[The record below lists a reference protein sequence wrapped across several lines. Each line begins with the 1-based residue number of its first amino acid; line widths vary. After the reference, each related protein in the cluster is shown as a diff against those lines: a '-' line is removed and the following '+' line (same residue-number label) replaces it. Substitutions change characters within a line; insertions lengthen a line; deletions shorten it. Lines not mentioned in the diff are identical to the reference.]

1 MLEELQPHDLL
12 KFGLIPELIGRLP
25 VITTLRALDR
35 DQLVEILTTPK
46 NALVKQYQKLLEYD
60 HVKLEFEQEAL
71 EAAADKALERG
82 IGARGLRAVLED
94 TMTKL
99 MYEAP
104 SDPTIS
110 KIIITADSVIQHK
123 QPIVEHDE
131 ERLKRHLPRLGAAAE
146 QEMNRTNSGN
156 CTLKNAT

>member
-1 MLEELQPHDLL
+1 MRSHDLL

-35 DQLVEILTTPK
+35 DQLVEILTKPK

-60 HVKLEFEQEAL
+60 HVDLEFQQEAL

-82 IGARGLRAVLED
+82 IGARGLRAVLEA
-94 TMTKL
+94 TMTEL
-99 MYEAP
+99 MYEVP

-110 KIIITADSVIQHK
+110 KVIITADSVLQK
-123 QPIVEHDE
+123 GNPIVEHDNA
-131 ERLKRHLPRLGAAAE
+131 RLDAPNQEAGGAAD
-146 QEMNRTNSGN
+146 QEPKEVGSGH
-156 CTLKNAT
+156 AS

>member
-1 MLEELQPHDLL
+1 MP
-12 KFGLIPELIGRLP
+12 
-25 VITTLRALDR
+25 
-35 DQLVEILTTPK
+35 
-46 NALVKQYQKLLEYD
+46 LVKQYQKLLEYD
-60 HVKLEFEQEAL
+60 HVKLEFEQAAL

-94 TMTKL
+94 TMTQL

-110 KIIITADSVIQHK
+110 KIVITADSVTQHK

-131 ERLKRHLPRLGAAAE
+131 ERLKQSLPRLGASAE
-146 QEMNRTNSGN
+146 QEMNRTSSGN
-156 CTLKNAT
+156 AS